1 MRVQGKE
8 RGLVRA
14 LGSDNGPSPPSRLQ
28 EEPGRYCLW
37 SDLLSCPA
45 DRPGWIVLNEWWPS
59 VARNSLLAESQEWSL
74 TQSTTRVCRP
84 VVAPGGIV
92 NTSGSVAPG
101 LSVVFRRLAVSQPLV
116 CGSSPV
122 PGTRK

>member
-14 LGSDNGPSPPSRLQ
+14 LGSDTGPSPPSRLQ

-59 VARNSLLAESQEWSL
+59 VAKELS
-74 TQSTTRVCRP
+74 
-84 VVAPGGIV
+84 PGKV
-92 NTSGSVAPG
+92 SGMVPDPEHHTG
-101 LSVVFRRLAVSQPLV
+101 L
-116 CGSSPV
+116 
-122 PGTRK
+122 